1 MAREIT
7 MNKDDEY
14 AYRINR
20 LALYLLDTNTPVS
33 TNTIKNIF
41 YSELDNEAQE
51 KSFQRD
57 REALEDLGYVIKEST
72 STVDSFKR
80 WSINKTATL
89 SNNNLDGV
97 SYLIIKTLCTSMLG
111 KENNPYSQ
119 HLLFALNKLGYISNN
134 PEEQII
140 KEHAFRSEMNEYLQ
154 KCFSNRCTCTF
165 TYETGSEEPRIYDI
179 NIFGFFNRK
188 SYQYVVGKILNVEDN
203 PIYTLRIDR
212 IKEATIK
219 TGSDKY
225 EIPSNFNVDDHI
237 HLPFQYGSEDYEA
250 KFYIPEGSLQ
260 NFKSEYENKGYIQEE
275 DSKTYWYINVKNSNI
290 ACAWALTLDI
300 YPVEPIKLRET
311 YIKHLKEA

>member
-1 MAREIT
+1 MAKEIT

-20 LALYLLDTNTPVS
+20 LALYLLNTNTPVS
-33 TNTIKNIF
+33 TNRIKNIF
-41 YSELDNEAQE
+41 YSELDDNAQE

-72 STVDSFKR
+72 SATDSFKR
-80 WSINKTATL
+80 WSIDKTATL
-89 SNNNLDGV
+89 SKNNLDKV
-97 SYLIIKTLCTSMLG
+97 SYLIIKTLCSSMLG

-154 KCFSNRCTCTF
+154 KCFLGRNTCTF
-165 TYETGSEEPRIYDI
+165 SYETGSKEPRKYDF

-188 SYQYVVGKILNVEDN
+188 GYQYVVGNVLNAKNN
-203 PIYTLRIDR
+203 PHTLRIDR
-212 IKEATIK
+212 IKEAIIK
-219 TGSDKY
+219 KGYDKY
-225 EIPSNFNVDDHI
+225 EIPTDFNVDDHI
-237 HLPFQYGSEDYEA
+237 HLPFQYGDETYEA
-250 KFYIPEGSLQ
+250 KFYIPKESFK
-260 NFKSEYENKGYIQEE
+260 NFKSEYENKGSVVEE
-275 DSKTYWYINVKNSNI
+275 DGKTYWYIDVKNSDL
-290 ACAWALTLDI
+290 ACAWALPLSI

-311 YIKHLKEA
+311 YIKNLKEA